1 MGTWEREREE
11 EVHNTCDKRWKLMEW
26 LRVGSMIE
34 EIEVKGGLDKVQLK
48 HEGREECDVVS

>member
-1 MGTWEREREE
+1 
-11 EVHNTCDKRWKLMEW
+11 MEW

-34 EIEVKGGLDKVQLK
+34 EIEVKGGLDKVQLR